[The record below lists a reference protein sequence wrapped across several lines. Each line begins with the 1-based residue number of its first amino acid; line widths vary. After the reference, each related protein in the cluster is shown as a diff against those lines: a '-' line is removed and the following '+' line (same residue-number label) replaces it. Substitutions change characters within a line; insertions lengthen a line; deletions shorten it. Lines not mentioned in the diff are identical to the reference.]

1 MALIYHVEAWKANY
15 SIDML
20 RVEPGECL
28 GASPATATSSPDNS
42 RHGAPPPSRR
52 FFQQAT
58 AGIGRRQWTLT
69 CNSRHWQATVDVG
82 RQQWTLAGNSGR
94 WQATVDV
101 GRQQWTLTG
110 NSGRAVVDDRRYK
123 HPVHII
129 KEDSSSLVS
138 L

>member
-69 CNSRHWQATVDVG
+69 CNSRHWQAT
-82 RQQWTLAGNSGR
+82 SGR

-101 GRQQWTLTG
+101 GRQQRTLAG
-110 NSGRAVVDDRRYK
+110 NSGRR
-123 HPVHII
+123 
-129 KEDSSSLVS
+129 
-138 L
+138 